1 MGSPVN
7 FLSNVPSFVL
17 ETVSVRI
24 TRARSNRE
32 EDGRAFSRSSS
43 FFLPFPLP
51 ISIPPLFRVFKSTL
65 HQLACPVDVSCP
77 PFSPLARS
85 VCVGRASSSSIRV
98 PGIRIPPGAKK
109 GASCFHLKVPGHSPS
124 FRSLS
129 PAFSFATIAIF
140 AATKIR
146 SRVAFVVII
155 STCLLYSRADHVP
168 DTQILVAFPSRSF
181 SFNRRWEEA
190 NTRALFAPRS
200 FRNSAF
206 GVELEMRLFFFFP
219 LSLRS
224 PPPSRSPEVRSE

>member
-43 FFLPFPLP
+43 LFLPFPLP

-109 GASCFHLKVPGHSPS
+109 GASCFHLKVPGHSPIFPLS
-124 FRSLS
+124 FSRVFLCHHRHFRGHQDSFARRVRGNNFHLPFVFASRSRSRYPNSRSLS
-129 PAFSFATIAIF
+129 FSFF
-140 AATKIR
+140 
-146 SRVAFVVII
+146 
-155 STCLLYSRADHVP
+155 
-168 DTQILVAFPSRSF
+168 LV
-181 SFNRRWEEA
+181 
-190 NTRALFAPRS
+190 
-200 FRNSAF
+200 
-206 GVELEMRLFFFFP
+206 
-219 LSLRS
+219 
-224 PPPSRSPEVRSE
+224 